1 MNGNNTTPPSSTITD
16 EILEILWQWRIEL
29 SIAGFVAI
37 AYWGCARRVGYTW
50 SAVIVASAIAVLLCL
65 PSIRRLL
72 ARTLRLT
79 HWRRRFVRALGS
91 QSSPLAKRQPKVIKA
106 VRVPSGVRLT
116 LSLQSGTAFQEL
128 EHLCPYLATHFGVRG
143 VRVVA
148 DSTNASRVE
157 LTICSEDPFGNGTV
171 PWPSATGEIVSAWDP
186 ISLGIDEEGEEVSV
200 SLVEHNLL
208 GGGEPGS
215 GKSGLINTMLAS
227 LVMDPAA
234 ELYLFDPKEVELV
247 PWRSCAKSFVG
258 GDMDEAIR
266 TLEQLQA
273 TMEYRYALLANLGAR
288 KFERHHGYG
297 LVVVVVDELPFYVA
311 NSDARSAREFAN
323 RLRDLIARGRAAGI
337 IVIVA
342 AQKPSADTVPSF
354 IRDLIGLRVAF
365 RCPTR
370 EASDTILGGGWAAQG
385 FSATSIPTGDRGV
398 GLLLGDDG
406 VPKLMKTYWLSD
418 EAIRD
423 IVGRAFA
430 LRLQRAEEKLEALPK
445 DGEKN
450 EEDEEPCN

>member
-1 MNGNNTTPPSSTITD
+1 MENNNITPSSSTMAD

-29 SIAGFVAI
+29 TIAALIAI
-37 AYWGCARRVGYTW
+37 VYWACARRVGYTW
-50 SAVIVASAIAVLLCL
+50 SAVIVASAIAALLCL

-79 HWRRRFVRALGS
+79 HWRRRFVRALVL

-106 VRVPSGVRLT
+106 LWVPSGMRLT
-116 LSLQSGTAFQEL
+116 LSLQSGTAFHEL
-128 EHLCPYLATHFGVRG
+128 EHLCPYLAIHFGARD
-143 VRVVA
+143 VRVTA
-148 DSTNASRVE
+148 DRTNASRAE
-157 LTICSEDPFGNGTV
+157 LTIYNKDPFGDSPIHWSG
-171 PWPSATGEIVSAWDP
+171 ATAEMVSAWDP

-234 ELYLFDPKEVELV
+234 ELYLFDPKEVELA

-288 KFERHHGYG
+288 KFERHHGHG
-297 LVVVVVDELPFYVA
+297 LIVVVIDELPYYVA
-311 NSDARSAREFAN
+311 NSDVRSSRDFAS

-337 IVIVA
+337 VVIAA

-365 RCPTR
+365 RCSTR
-370 EASDTILGGGWAAQG
+370 EASDTILGGGWATQG
-385 FSATSIPTGDRGV
+385 FSATSIPMGQRGV
-398 GLLLGDDG
+398 GLLLGDDA

-423 IVGRAFA
+423 IVGRAFVLG
-430 LRLQRAEEKLEALPK
+430 LRRAEKELEALPK
-445 DGEKN
+445 NGENN
-450 EEDEEPCN
+450 EEDEPCN